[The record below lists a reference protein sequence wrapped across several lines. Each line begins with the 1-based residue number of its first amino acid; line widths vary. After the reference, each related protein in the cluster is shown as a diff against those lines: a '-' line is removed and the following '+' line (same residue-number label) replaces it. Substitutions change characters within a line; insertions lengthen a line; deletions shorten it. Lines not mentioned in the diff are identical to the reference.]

1 MRVLSF
7 SYCFPNHAKPS
18 WGMFVYQ
25 RLAALA
31 KQEELQVC
39 SPVPWFPALTNRRGN
54 LGPAKESWNG
64 LTVHRPRFFYFPG
77 VFKNQDARL
86 YALGLR
92 RWLRGLCIDWRPD
105 VLDAHF
111 VWPDGVGVASLAKE
125 MKIPYVITLRGKLYE
140 CLPIPSQHRQ
150 CAATLRDASAVISN
164 SSLMANEARK
174 LGASVDHLVVIPNGI
189 DHEQFQPKDKLTCRR
204 ELGLPLNGRIIVTV
218 AHLGHRKGHHEV
230 IRALADLP
238 DDVRLVIVGGSAQG
252 GTPEKLRALA
262 SEVGVEDR
270 LILPGPQPYE
280 KVPIYFSAADAS
292 VLASYREGCPNAVL
306 ESLACG
312 TPVVASDVGAVRDI
326 LPEPDVGRIVPPQ
339 EIGPLRDALVDVLDR
354 QWDPEEV
361 VRASRV
367 KSWDEVARE
376 VQKALRKAVRKTK

>member
-7 SYCFPNHAKPS
+7 SYCFPNHANPS

-39 SPVPWFPALTNRRGN
+39 SSVPWFPALTNRRGYP
-54 LGPAKESWNG
+54 GPAKESWNG

-125 MKIPYVITLRGKLYE
+125 LKIPYVITLRGKLYE

-189 DHEQFQPKDKLTCRR
+189 DHEQFHPKDKLTCRR
-204 ELGLPLNGRIIVTV
+204 ELDLPLNGRIIVTV
-218 AHLGHRKGHHEV
+218 AHLGHRKGHNEV

-252 GTPEKLRALA
+252 GTPAKLRAIA
-262 SEVGVEDR
+262 SEVGIEDR

-326 LPEPDVGRIVPPQ
+326 LPVPDVGRIVRPQ
-339 EIGPLRDALVDVLDR
+339 EIGPLRDALEDVLGR
-354 QWDPEEV
+354 EWDPEQV
-361 VRASRV
+361 VQDSGV
-367 KSWDEVARE
+367 KSWDEVAQE
-376 VQKALRKAVRKTK
+376 VQKVLRKAVRKR